1 MSKYNLSETITE
13 MYAKYVPLKSWE
25 HTAMTV
31 ISVTAFVLLFF
42 PRPNSFSLFQRS
54 YLKKNP
60 ITKQLAQLTKSMCVF
75 VILGV
80 CPVAESG

>member
-54 YLKKNP
+54 YVKKKTHYETTGP
-60 ITKQLAQLTKSMCVF
+60 ADKKHVRFCYTR
-75 VILGV
+75 GV
-80 CPVAESG
+80 PSS

>member
-13 MYAKYVPLKSWE
+13 MYAKYVPLK
-25 HTAMTV
+25 HTAKTV

-42 PRPNSFSLFQRS
+42 PRPNSFSLSQRS
-54 YLKKNP
+54 YIKTP

-80 CPVAESG
+80 CPV

>member
-31 ISVTAFVLLFF
+31 ISVTAFVVLPEAKFF
-42 PRPNSFSLFQRS
+42 QSVPKKLR
-54 YLKKNP
+54 KKNP
-60 ITKQLAQLTKSMCVF
+60 ITKQLAQLTKSMCIF

>member
-25 HTAMTV
+25 HTAKTV

-42 PRPNSFSLFQRS
+42 QRPNSFSLFQRS
-54 YLKKNP
+54 YVKRP

>member
-31 ISVTAFVLLFF
+31 ISVTAFVVLPEAKFF
-42 PRPNSFSLFQRS
+42 QSVP
-54 YLKKNP
+54 KKLRKKKTHYETTGP
-60 ITKQLAQLTKSMCVF
+60 ADKKHVRFCYTR
-75 VILGV
+75 GV
-80 CPVAESG
+80 PSS